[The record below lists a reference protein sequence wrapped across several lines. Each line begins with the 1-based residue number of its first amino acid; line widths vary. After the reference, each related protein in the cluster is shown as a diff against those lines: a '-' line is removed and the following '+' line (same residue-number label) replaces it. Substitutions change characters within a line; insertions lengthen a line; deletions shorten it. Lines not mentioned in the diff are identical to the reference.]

1 MLADRDL
8 QAYDMVNRLLSH
20 TIIHFETVHNN
31 NNVYIWCYIGGRLL
45 IAIKDLNVC
54 TIQYAEN
61 GLSFFEVG
69 RIDICS
75 FIRVNPSSLTVC
87 LKCGASLDN

>member
-1 MLADRDL
+1 
-8 QAYDMVNRLLSH
+8 MVYNRLND

-31 NNVYIWCYIGGRLL
+31 NNVYMWCYIGGRLL
-45 IAIKDLNVC
+45 IAVKDLNVC
-54 TIQYAEN
+54 TIQYVDN
-61 GLSFFEVG
+61 GLSFFEVV

-87 LKCGASLDN
+87 LKCGASFYN